1 MLLVLVLAVD
11 QVSASCF
18 GKDAHFKTTD
28 VSLSDT
34 EGQLCQYFS
43 TGKGRGSEIK
53 PIFKYYLIIQLCQLS
68 SPLNVFPQ
76 QPLVSQV
83 SRTDPQQVLVS
94 WERIIK
100 RPECVD
106 RYHVWV
112 WPEGTE
118 RTSRAGRKILVEE
131 KEKGKKSVATSKT
144 VTVEPCLNYK

>member
-1 MLLVLVLAVD
+1 MSVTDGHTDGRTNNCSRPTVL
-11 QVSASCF
+11 S
-18 GKDAHFKTTD
+18 
-28 VSLSDT
+28 
-34 EGQLCQYFS
+34 
-43 TGKGRGSEIK
+43 
-53 PIFKYYLIIQLCQLS
+53 IFKL
-68 SPLNVFPQ
+68 Q

-94 WERIIK
+94 WDKIIK

-118 RTSRAGRKILVEE
+118 RTSKAGRKILVEE
-131 KEKGKKSVATSKT
+131 KAKGKKNVVTSKT